1 MRFTIRNDHGDEL
14 VLEAEQGSSELRV
27 VEVKPFVF
35 HPDKEEQE
43 RQEIAAAL
51 RRTEEKQ
58 HEMAKRALFRE
69 PQPGN
74 LEVLFTDGHWV
85 RFDTHNGAWT
95 PYDVIVASG
104 LYWREDGDYPA
115 SVKESPEAKAEGV
128 FHLVK

>member
-51 RRTEEKQ
+51 RHTEEKQ
-58 HEMAKRALFRE
+58 HAIAARALFRE
-69 PQPGN
+69 QSGKPI
-74 LEVLFTDGHWV
+74 EILFADGKWKP
-85 RFDTHNGAWT
+85 FDTHNGAWT
-95 PYDVIVASG
+95 DYDVIVQSG
-104 LYWREDGDYPA
+104 LYWEQSGDYPA
-115 SVKESPEAKAEGV
+115 AVLESPEAKAEGV